1 MPALRC
7 GDCAVNVVI
16 TGANRGLGLGMAQL
30 YAERGDT
37 VFAGARQVDE
47 APELQALARAHGKS
61 VHALPLDVTED
72 ASCTAFARALGV
84 PVDILI
90 NNAGVYAEGD
100 TLDSLSFAEAAH
112 TFAVN
117 TLAPL
122 RVTQAVAKKLRR
134 PGAKVVHITSK
145 MGSIA
150 DNRQGGSYWY
160 RMSKAALNMG
170 GKTMALQWQ
179 DEGITVA
186 LLHPGWVRTRMGG
199 KGALLDV
206 QTATR
211 AMVST
216 IDKLQLAQSG
226 GFFNYDGAA
235 IPW

>member
-47 APELQALARAHGKS
+47 APELQALVRAHGKS
-61 VHALPLDVTED
+61 VHA
-72 ASCTAFARALGV
+72 
-84 PVDILI
+84 
-90 NNAGVYAEGD
+90 
-100 TLDSLSFAEAAH
+100 
-112 TFAVN
+112 
-117 TLAPL
+117 
-122 RVTQAVAKKLRR
+122 
-134 PGAKVVHITSK
+134 
-145 MGSIA
+145 
-150 DNRQGGSYWY
+150 
-160 RMSKAALNMG
+160 
-170 GKTMALQWQ
+170 
-179 DEGITVA
+179 
-186 LLHPGWVRTRMGG
+186 
-199 KGALLDV
+199 DV
-206 QTATR
+206 QTATH